1 MLNSLAMLLWY
12 SNVCQTTGSPNGSHS
27 KTLLRSNKLKSKVSK
42 AKPPPLPLPTRYL
55 LLLTKAIF
63 VVATNW
69 QVGPP
74 FLPLYENPPKDKG
87 QEEEGCDTNVG
98 SDTKK

>member
-1 MLNSLAMLLWY
+1 MLLWY

-27 KTLLRSNKLKSKVSK
+27 QTILRSNKLKSKVSK
-42 AKPPPLPLPTRYL
+42 AKPPFPLPTRY

-87 QEEEGCDTNVG
+87 QEEGCDTNVG
-98 SDTKK
+98 SDTKNNYHQPH

>member
-1 MLNSLAMLLWY
+1 
-12 SNVCQTTGSPNGSHS
+12 
-27 KTLLRSNKLKSKVSK
+27 
-42 AKPPPLPLPTRYL
+42 
-55 LLLTKAIF
+55 
-63 VVATNW
+63 VATNW
-69 QVGPP
+69 QLGPP